1 MREWLEALEGAPDE
15 DVLPVLAYAAG
26 LETDLG
32 ADGPGAVRRAV
43 LLLAAGGDPLRG
55 LELDGR
61 AVTALAAD
69 LDAPARR
76 AELADG
82 LAALARTAD
91 GLPHVT
97 AALARLAADPDLAW
111 LAFAA
116 GVLADALGA
125 DE

>member
-15 DVLPVLAYAAG
+15 DMLPVLAYAAG
-26 LETDLG
+26 LGSDLG
-32 ADGPGAVRRAV
+32 ADGPGAIRRAV

-82 LAALARTAD
+82 LASLVRTAD

-111 LAFAA
+111 RAFAA
-116 GVLADALGA
+116 GVLADALGD